1 MVPDPRACGHRSVKR
16 TRLNGVVQYRFEGLD
31 GTDRLVHAIIT
42 RIGGVS
48 RGPYATLNLGHSV
61 GDDPAAVEENHRR
74 ALGPLGLDPGQ
85 IVSPWQV
92 HGATVDVV
100 GPDHRGT
107 VRPETDALVTTA
119 PEVPLMM
126 RFGDCTPVLL
136 FDPVR
141 GAIGLAHAGWR
152 GVVAGVVGASIRTM
166 MGDLGC
172 TPGDIWAGIGP
183 TIGPCCYEVGTDVA
197 GEIASACPPGAEVV
211 HSVNGSVHADLPAA
225 VEAQLRAAGVE
236 RIEHAHLCTSCR
248 VDEFFSHRAEDGRT
262 GRFGVVIGLEYVGV

>member
-1 MVPDPRACGHRSVKR
+1 VKR
-16 TRLNGVVQYRFEGLD
+16 ARLNGVVRYRFEGLD
-31 GTDRLVHAIIT
+31 GTDRLIHAIIT

-61 GDDPAAVEENHRR
+61 GDDPAAVKENHRR
-74 ALGPLGLDPGQ
+74 ALGPLGLDPRQ
-85 IVSPWQV
+85 VVSPWQV

-107 VRPETDALVTTA
+107 VRPETDALVTDA
-119 PEVPLMM
+119 PGVPLMM

-141 GAIGLAHAGWR
+141 RAIGLAHAGWR
-152 GVVAGVVGASIRTM
+152 GVVAGVVGASIRAM
-166 MGDLGC
+166 MEDLGC
-172 TPGDIWAGIGP
+172 TPGDIWAGVGP

-197 GEIASACPPGAEVV
+197 GEIASACPSGAEVV
-211 HSVNGSVHADLPAA
+211 HSVNGGVHADLPAA

-236 RIEHAHLCTSCR
+236 RVEHADLCTSCR

-262 GRFGVVIGLEYVGV
+262 GRFGVVIGLEHD